1 VLITDSRYTNN
12 GNPVNV
18 VTVISITLP
27 NELLDKFDD
36 FMKTRG
42 YYSRSEAFRDAIRN
56 LITESEVAKT
66 ETGTIAATIMIT
78 CEYERRD
85 VDLRITEVRH
95 EFDDVVVENVHRHID
110 DKYCLE
116 IFIAEGKNERIL
128 DLVGRIRGMR
138 GTQQVKAMFMGL

>member
-1 VLITDSRYTNN
+1 M
-12 GNPVNV
+12 
-18 VTVISITLP
+18 TVISITLP
-27 NELLDKFDD
+27 GDLLEKFEG

-56 LITESEVAKT
+56 LIAESELART
-66 ETGTIAATIMIT
+66 ETGFVAATIMIT

-85 VDLRITEVRH
+85 VDMKITEVRH

-116 IFIAEGKNERIL
+116 IFIAQGKNQRIL
-128 DLVGRIRGMR
+128 DLVGRVRGMR
-138 GTQQVKAMFMGL
+138 GIQQVKAMFMSL